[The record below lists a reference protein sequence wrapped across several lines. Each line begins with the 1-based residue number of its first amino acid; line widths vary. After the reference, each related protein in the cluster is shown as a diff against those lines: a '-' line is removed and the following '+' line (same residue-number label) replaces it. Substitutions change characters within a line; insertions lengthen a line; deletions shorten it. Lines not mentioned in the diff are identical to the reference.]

1 MVGVVD
7 RLAVRNCTVVLH
19 RGRRCGMRERRWL
32 RIHLALVSW
41 FVLKVLL
48 VVLRQEVVVV
58 KIIEELLERVRL
70 VPNLRR
76 VVIHCKRIES
86 NYERLHLFS
95 YEVGASSERAHHPP
109 KRQGIVVTTGGE
121 RALNLVHF
129 GLIFFRALFCLLL
142 LRHRDLNLERAGGRH
157 HLFTFHGRSAMCGL
171 DYD

>member
-32 RIHLALVSW
+32 RIHLALASW

-76 VVIHCKRIES
+76 VVIHCKRI
-86 NYERLHLFS
+86 
-95 YEVGASSERAHHPP
+95 
-109 KRQGIVVTTGGE
+109 
-121 RALNLVHF
+121 
-129 GLIFFRALFCLLL
+129 
-142 LRHRDLNLERAGGRH
+142 
-157 HLFTFHGRSAMCGL
+157 
-171 DYD
+171 